1 MRRARLPSHVRRVL
15 DRLFDVPGSLP
26 CLWAE
31 DWPEADRPSPVQ
43 EFVDSSGDEDAAR
56 GEAPSD
62 ASSDP
67 SSPTETS
74 SDGLVFSDC

>member
-15 DRLFDVPGSLP
+15 DRLFDLPGSLP

-43 EFVDSSGDEDAAR
+43 EFVDSSGDEDAAHVD
-56 GEAPSD
+56 AASD
-62 ASSDP
+62 TGSDLSSL
-67 SSPTETS
+67 TGTS
-74 SDGLVFSDC
+74 SDGHVLSDR

>member
-15 DRLFDVPGSLP
+15 DRLFDLPGSLP

-43 EFVDSSGDEDAAR
+43 EVVDSSRDEDAAQVD
-56 GEAPSD
+56 APSD

-67 SSPTETS
+67 SSLTGTS
-74 SDGLVFSDC
+74 SDGLVLSDC